1 VTKKYT
7 QTRSHTSPAPQPA
20 TYTLPHSVF
29 IPKSGG
35 RLEYVLYV
43 IDKSASLNTE
53 SGIFRG
59 IKRASYGGQLV
70 SLTATAAT
78 MFQELKFQLS
88 TAILTI
94 LTLAAGVAAF
104 INLDEQYHF
113 RLHEDGVIWVDRSDG
128 VKALYVPG
136 ESVAAQVGIHQG
148 DRLVSINGVAIEK
161 ATDVTKV
168 LTNLMAWGSAT
179 YHVEREGVE
188 FDIKNVVVA
197 EVPLDRAVLYQYLV
211 GAAYLVI
218 GLFVYFRRG
227 SAQKAQHFYVLCL
240 ASFIFLCFHFTG
252 KLNTFDT
259 VISLGNLAGGLAAPT
274 VFLHFCLTF
283 PEPRS
288 WLQKRF
294 RVVLLYV
301 PAALVFLLYMGFSSG
316 ALKISIPL
324 LEVRWML
331 DRLWT
336 VFSTVPYILGG
347 FALSLEYGKSE
358 DPIVR
363 QQLKWLRNGT
373 FCGILPYA
381 FLYVL
386 PYSLGQIPGG
396 WQKMSVLSLPL
407 IPLTLAYAIV
417 RYRLMDVDIIFRRGY
432 AYTLATLC
440 VLAASYGIVFSLG
453 GVVQRYFRDLGTSGV
468 MTVMLIGAF
477 LFQPIRNWMQEWLDR
492 HFYRDRYD
500 YRQTLVT
507 FARELSSE
515 TDLETMLAS
524 VGDRLLETLGIKH
537 LAFFLAEEK
546 LGEAEVKSGE
556 AEVKPGE
563 PQFRLKKSM
572 GNNPRLAAVSE
583 ELDLGFLNWKLPEGY
598 LFFERTRHQL
608 DAVSRSWPV
617 SVRRTIADLDC
628 TYYLPCTVR
637 GRTIAYMGISRTADG
652 DYLSSIDVELLL
664 TLAGYVG
671 IAIENASLYRSL
683 QRKVEEYERLKEFSE
698 NIVESINV
706 GILAADLE
714 DRVESWNTQIE
725 HLSGVPRDQALG
737 RKLAELFPAALT
749 DQFDRVRGETG
760 IHHIYKFVL
769 KPAGAVNGGSNG
781 NGHQLP
787 ARFREATL
795 NVAIAPLVSKD
806 QQQIGRLIIFDDVTD
821 RAELEQRL
829 VQADKLSSIGLLAA
843 GVAHEVNTPLAVI
856 STYAQMLAKQV
867 ADDSQKSMILDKIAK
882 QTFRASEIVNSLLN
896 FSRTSTTSFGS
907 VSLNRV
913 IQETLSLLEH
923 QLQKSG
929 IQIKTEMEPDL
940 PPVYGN
946 AGKLQQVFL
955 NLFLNARDAMSAG
968 GALEV
973 RTWAE
978 GSRVRIEVTDTG
990 HGIAP
995 ENIHRIYDPFF
1006 TTKAARKGTGL
1017 GLSVTYGIVQE
1028 HGGSIEVSNRPSG
1041 GARFRLE
1048 LPLPRAVPAKPLSV
1062 LEKPVNAA

>member
-1 VTKKYT
+1 
-7 QTRSHTSPAPQPA
+7 
-20 TYTLPHSVF
+20 
-29 IPKSGG
+29 
-35 RLEYVLYV
+35 
-43 IDKSASLNTE
+43 
-53 SGIFRG
+53 
-59 IKRASYGGQLV
+59 
-70 SLTATAAT
+70 

-104 INLDEQYHF
+104 INLDEQYKF
-113 RLHEDGVIWVDRSDG
+113 RLHEDGVIWVDRADG
-128 VKALYVPG
+128 VKALYVPAD
-136 ESVAAQVGIHQG
+136 SQAARVGVHQG
-148 DRLVSINGVAIEK
+148 DRLLNINGVSIDK
-161 ATDVTKV
+161 AVDVTKV
-168 LTNLMAWGSAT
+168 LTNIMAWGAAT
-179 YHVEREGVE
+179 YGVSRDGVE
-188 FDIKNVVVA
+188 FDIKNVIVA
-197 EVPLDRAVLYQYLV
+197 EVPLDRAILYQYAV
-211 GAAYLVI
+211 GLAYLVI

-227 SAQKAQHFYVLCL
+227 SAHKAQHFYVLCL

-259 VISLGNLAGGLAAPT
+259 VISLGNLAAGLLAPT

-288 WLQKRF
+288 WLRGRV
-294 RVVLLYV
+294 RVVLLYI
-301 PAALVFLLYMGFSSG
+301 PAALLFLMYLGFSSG
-316 ALKISIPL
+316 GLNIGVPPL
-324 LEVRWML
+324 ELRWML
-331 DRLWT
+331 DRVWT
-336 VFSTVPYILGG
+336 IFSTVPYIFGG
-347 FALSLEYGKSE
+347 IALSSEYRRSE

-381 FLYVL
+381 LLYVL
-386 PYSLGQIPGG
+386 PYALGQVPNS
-396 WQKMSVLSLPL
+396 WQKMAVISLPL

-432 AYTLATLC
+432 AYTLATIC

-453 GVVQRYFRDLGTSGV
+453 GVVQRYFRDLGTGGV

-477 LFQPIRNWMQEWLDR
+477 LFQPIRNWMQEWLDK

-500 YRQTLVT
+500 YRRTLVE
-507 FARELSSE
+507 FGRELSSE
-515 TDLETMLAS
+515 TDPDTMLAS
-524 VGDRLLETLGIKH
+524 VGDRLLQTLGVKH
-537 LAFFLAEEK
+537 LAFFLAEERT
-546 LGEAEVKSGE
+546 
-556 AEVKPGE
+556 GE
-563 PQFRLKKSM
+563 PQFRLKKAM
-572 GNNPRLAAVSE
+572 GNNPRLSSINYDD
-583 ELDLGFLNWKLPEGY
+583 LDLSFLNWKLPEGY
-598 LFFERTRHQL
+598 LFFERTRYQL
-608 DAVSRSWPV
+608 DAISRSWPA
-617 SVRRTIADLDC
+617 SVRRTIADLDF
-628 TYYLPCTVR
+628 TYYLPCSVR
-637 GRTIAYMGISRTADG
+637 GRTIAYMGVSRTTDG
-652 DYLSSIDVELLL
+652 DYLSSVDVELLL
-664 TLAGYVG
+664 TLARYVG

-725 HLSGVPRDQALG
+725 HLSGVPRDKALG
-737 RKLAELFPAALT
+737 RKLSELFPEGLAE
-749 DQFDRVRGETG
+749 QFDRVRGETG

-769 KPAGAVNGGSNG
+769 KPLAAVHGNGETNG
-781 NGHQLP
+781 NGHGHLHELP

-795 NVAIAPLVSKD
+795 NIAIAPLVSKE

-896 FSRTSTTSFGS
+896 FSRTSTTSFGN
-907 VSLNRV
+907 VNLNRV

-929 IQIKTEMEPDL
+929 IQLHSELEPDL

-973 RTWAE
+973 RTWTE
-978 GSRVRIEVTDTG
+978 NSGVRVEVADSG

-1017 GLSVTYGIVQE
+1017 GLSVTYGIIQE

-1048 LPLPRAVPAKPLSV
+1048 LPLAKAASA
-1062 LEKPVNAA
+1062 KPVNAA